1 MRVVARLRLDII
13 YPRGI
18 GHELNGMLV
27 EIQLCFQ
34 ITDLGLESLSLSKC
48 ADRHIGEHDHGN
60 DENHDDNRHGKSF
73 LYFIIGD
80 V

>member
-13 YPRGI
+13 HPRGI
-18 GHELNGMLV
+18 GHELNSMLV
-27 EIQLCFQ
+27 EIQLRFQ
-34 ITDLGLESLSLSKC
+34 ITDLSLAGTFLSIHSN
-48 ADRHIGEHDHGN
+48 RHIGECNHGN

-73 LYFIIGD
+73 LSFIIGD